1 MIKFFKKYSLV
12 LLISIIAG
20 LIIGFR
26 TFNSPD
32 NQDNLAKPTPTPM
45 PTLVLTPTLEPIPT
59 LPVLPE
65 LTDEEIEELI
75 DEIGIDPNAS
85 EEEKIQKILDYFEI
99 EIKDQL

>member
-1 MIKFFKKYSLV
+1 MAKFLKKYSLV
-12 LLISIIAG
+12 LIISIIAG

-26 TFNSPD
+26 TFNSSD
-32 NQDNLAKPTPTPM
+32 NQNNSVKPTPTPM

-75 DEIGIDPNAS
+75 DDIGIDPNAS
-85 EEEKIQKILDYFEI
+85 EEEKIQRILDYFEI
-99 EIKDQL
+99 EIRD